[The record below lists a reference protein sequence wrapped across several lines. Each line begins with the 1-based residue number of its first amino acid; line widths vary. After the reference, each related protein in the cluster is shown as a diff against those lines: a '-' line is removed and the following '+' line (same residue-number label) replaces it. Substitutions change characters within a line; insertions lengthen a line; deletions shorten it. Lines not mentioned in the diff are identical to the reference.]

1 MGITQIHKLSR
12 VSRMKELDSPTLNR
26 MLDNKLFFFW
36 DVGTNNLF
44 VSLISYILITFL
56 NALKRK
62 YYYKF
67 YLL

>member
-1 MGITQIHKLSR
+1 
-12 VSRMKELDSPTLNR
+12 MKELDSPTLNR

-56 NALKRK
+56 NTLKRK

-67 YLL
+67 YLW